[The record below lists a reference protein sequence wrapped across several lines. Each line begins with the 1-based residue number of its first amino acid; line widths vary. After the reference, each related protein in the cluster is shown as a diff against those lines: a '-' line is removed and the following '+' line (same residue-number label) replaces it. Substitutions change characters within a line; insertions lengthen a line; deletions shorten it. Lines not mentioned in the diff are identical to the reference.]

1 MAYREGQLTKIQIN
15 GFKSI
20 RECSIDLKPINV
32 LIGSN
37 GAGKSNF
44 ISAFTLL
51 QNILHQNLAVYAA
64 QSGISSMFYNGTKVT
79 EEIGME
85 FFFDNNSYGYV
96 LIPTDDNRSFS
107 EKSISRI
114 MDITTIMNQMFQED
128 IAKHCGVEEYLIR

>member
-51 QNILHQNLAVYAA
+51 QNILHIAVQHITYFQND
-64 QSGISSMFYNGTKVT
+64 I
-79 EEIGME
+79 
-85 FFFDNNSYGYV
+85 
-96 LIPTDDNRSFS
+96 RSNIFTLTQFG
-107 EKSISRI
+107 KGGRTHTRDFPKI
-114 MDITTIMNQMFQED
+114 
-128 IAKHCGVEEYLIR
+128 

>member
-44 ISAFTLL
+44 I
-51 QNILHQNLAVYAA
+51 
-64 QSGISSMFYNGTKVT
+64 
-79 EEIGME
+79 
-85 FFFDNNSYGYV
+85 
-96 LIPTDDNRSFS
+96 R
-107 EKSISRI
+107 
-114 MDITTIMNQMFQED
+114 
-128 IAKHCGVEEYLIR
+128 